1 LRTVALLDAIG
12 HPNDRRGSSF
22 AAIDAV
28 EATGQSIHRLAFRR
42 FSS

>member
-1 LRTVALLDAIG
+1 MPSAARTI
-12 HPNDRRGSSF
+12 F

-28 EATGQSIHRLAFRR
+28 EAAGQSIHRLAFRR